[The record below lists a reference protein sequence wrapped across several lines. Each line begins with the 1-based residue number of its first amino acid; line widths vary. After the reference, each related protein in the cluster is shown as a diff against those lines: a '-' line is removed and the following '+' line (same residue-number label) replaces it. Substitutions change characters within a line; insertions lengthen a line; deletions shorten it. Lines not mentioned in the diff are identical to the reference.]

1 MPTPWA
7 RYVKDV
13 TAAAASQ
20 KDIAA
25 ASGVTPSV
33 LSRWLSGR
41 CRRPSAEQAIKL
53 AQAYGRP
60 PMEAL
65 VAAGYLVG
73 QSGDEPPGVRTLAEL
88 SDQELICEAERQVAG
103 VNRIWAEVSKRYFPT
118 QPS

>member
-53 AQAYGRP
+53 AQAPADGGAGRRRLP
-60 PMEAL
+60 RRP
-65 VAAGYLVG
+65 
-73 QSGDEPPGVRTLAEL
+73 
-88 SDQELICEAERQVAG
+88 ER
-103 VNRIWAEVSKRYFPT
+103 
-118 QPS
+118 